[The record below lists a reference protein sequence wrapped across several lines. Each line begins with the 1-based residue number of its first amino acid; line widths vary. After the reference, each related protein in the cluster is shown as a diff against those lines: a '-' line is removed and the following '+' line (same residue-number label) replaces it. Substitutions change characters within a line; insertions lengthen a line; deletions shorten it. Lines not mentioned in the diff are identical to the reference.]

1 MATSFIHLTEV
12 TTTPGGQSVY
22 VRRDRITRIEQ
33 HDNGTALVLNDG
45 HEDLFVRETAREI
58 LDALDN
64 PSVESMEDFEAA

>member
-33 HDNGTALVLNDG
+33 HDNGTALVLN
-45 HEDLFVRETAREI
+45 EI